1 MNPSGQPQDRRTYPR
16 REAPELAV
24 TLRQRGQLAR
34 CRARVIDF
42 NRFGMA
48 VFTDRPLDKDRRLF
62 ISLRWEEIR
71 LENVVGVV
79 HNCIPH
85 EPPPAGAPPEDGGN
99 RHGYRCGIRFRTRSE
114 LQLDQQQVE
123 VDLMRLELALAK
135 VAASAASAG

>member
-1 MNPSGQPQDRRTYPR
+1 MNPSGRPQDRRTYPR

-48 VFTDRPLDKDRRLF
+48 VLTGRPLDKDRRLF
-62 ISLRWEEIR
+62 ISLRWEEIC

-85 EPPPAGAPPEDGGN
+85 EPPPHDDPPEDYGK
-99 RHGYRCGIRFRTRSE
+99 RPGYRCGIRFRTRSE
-114 LQLDQQQVE
+114 LQLDQHQIE
-123 VDLMRLELALAK
+123 ADLMRLERALAK
-135 VAASAASAG
+135 VAASAVSVG